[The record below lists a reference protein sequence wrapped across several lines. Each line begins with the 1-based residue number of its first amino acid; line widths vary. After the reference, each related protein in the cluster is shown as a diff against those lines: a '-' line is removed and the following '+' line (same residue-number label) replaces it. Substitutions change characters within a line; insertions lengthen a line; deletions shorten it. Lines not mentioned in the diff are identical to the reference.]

1 MLADMFRVPL
11 LALGASVD
19 ATPALRR
26 VAGLAVAVA
35 VSVYLARQ
43 VRKPSRW
50 IGRPFLWAMNNYHS
64 GVTEWGLQQVTIDEA
79 ASILD
84 VGCGGGRTVQRLAA
98 RAPRG
103 TVCGIDYADGSI
115 EVARR
120 ANARLIETGRVDI
133 RKASVSEL
141 PFADATFDF
150 VTAVE
155 THYYWPDPAND
166 MREIRRVL
174 KPGGTLAV
182 IAETYRRGRF
192 DVAERMAMKLL
203 ASAHLSA
210 DEHRAVFETAG
221 YSDVQI
227 AEEQGKGWI
236 CAMGSAPSVV
246 SRDTSGPAR

>member
-150 VTAVE
+150 GSRN
-155 THYYWPDPAND
+155 P
-166 MREIRRVL
+166 L
-174 KPGGTLAV
+174 
-182 IAETYRRGRF
+182 
-192 DVAERMAMKLL
+192 LL
-203 ASAHLSA
+203 ARPRERHARDQACAQTGRNARGNSRDVST
-210 DEHRAVFETAG
+210 RAVRR
-221 YSDVQI
+221 S
-227 AEEQGKGWI
+227 
-236 CAMGSAPSVV
+236 
-246 SRDTSGPAR
+246 